1 MDISKIIANFAPSK
15 KKTNKLYKSMVN
27 IEDALIKMQKD
38 VYNYAYNLTK
48 DYDNA
53 NDLLQET
60 FYKVLTNKDKFA
72 DNNNFKGWVYTITRN
87 LFIND
92 YRKKTR
98 EGTMNDL
105 TGDMLILNS
114 KESELITAEGIYTIK
129 EINNFIN
136 ECIKGN
142 NRDIFIMFIEGYK
155 YVEIAERFNLPLGTI
170 KSKIFG
176 VRRTLQKHFKEYQFN
191 VC

>member
-1 MDISKIIANFAPSK
+1 MLVSEKVRTFAPS
-15 KKTNKLYKSMVN
+15 KTNKLYKSMIN

-98 EGTMNDL
+98 EGMMNDL

-114 KESELITAEGIYTIK
+114 KESELISAEGIYTIK
-129 EINNFIN
+129 EITKFIN

-142 NRDIFIMFIEGYK
+142 NRDIFIMFIKGYK
-155 YVEIAERFNLPLGTI
+155 YVEIVERFNLPLGTI

-191 VC
+191 TF